1 MRNRYFVA
9 YDIMDSQR
17 LTRTYKTMLG
27 WGDRVQYSV
36 FVCNLSPS
44 ELIFMQN
51 DLDNIVNLKEDRI
64 VIINTGSAEIPMSRN
79 VITMGTQINMK
90 EDSILVI

>member
-9 YDIMDSQR
+9 YDIMEPQR
-17 LTRTYKTMLG
+17 LARTYKTMLG
-27 WGDRVQYSV
+27 YGDRVQYSV

-51 DLDNIVNLKEDRI
+51 DLENVINLKEDRI
-64 VIINTGSAEIPMSRN
+64 VIINTGSADIPVSRN
-79 VITMGTQINMK
+79 VITMGTQINMN
-90 EDSILVI
+90 EESCVVI